1 MANSTQCL
9 QRDTSLNS
17 LLREH
22 PISPR
27 CQPHLKTNYEN
38 LEKNY
43 GEENCIPS
51 SPTSSPV
58 LVLKMDLGCFVNK
71 LSLLVS
77 TFT

>member
-1 MANSTQCL
+1 MANSIQRQ
-9 QRDTSLNS
+9 QRDTSVNS
-17 LLREH
+17 PSREH

-43 GEENCIPS
+43 GEENYIPS
-51 SPTSSPV
+51 SLTSSPIP
-58 LVLKMDLGCFVNK
+58 VLKMDLGRLVSK